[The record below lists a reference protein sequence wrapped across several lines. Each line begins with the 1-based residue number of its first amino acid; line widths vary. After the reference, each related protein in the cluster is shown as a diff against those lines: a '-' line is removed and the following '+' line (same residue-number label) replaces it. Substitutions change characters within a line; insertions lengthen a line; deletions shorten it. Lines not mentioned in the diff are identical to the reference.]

1 MIAWTIYDHPSDF
14 PQCYVARKFRLDQGP
29 DPVPTPGVIVAA
41 DIDQIRSMLAEQG
54 LMCFPAAP
62 GDDAVIVETWMGLP
76 ADERPP
82 VRNALAITDTTAST
96 SRTTGALTVAGGL
109 RMSRSGGAE

>member
-41 DIDQIRSMLAEQG
+41 DIDQDPQHAGRAGPHVL
-54 LMCFPAAP
+54 P
-62 GDDAVIVETWMGLP
+62 G
-76 ADERPP
+76 RP
-82 VRNALAITDTTAST
+82 R
-96 SRTTGALTVAGGL
+96 
-109 RMSRSGGAE
+109 